1 MRANNLLSATMTTTL
16 LLLAGCST
24 VENPASTYS
33 LQRFAVP
40 EVAAE
45 SWQVGIYAGSAE
57 THKVVLPV
65 HSAQKPNFS
74 CNKSTKCKTEEPV
87 LSTFGL
93 SVAPGLAF
101 QYNPVMRRGSAI
113 WQYSG
118 DFAGQAKAGNF
129 SQALVLG
136 YGLHK
141 DHGAFGDAS
150 VVVDANTSLSWDQ
163 STKSLDIGWV
173 AGYRLNDDWL
183 LYGGPFVVKHD
194 IDMSSRFRQPGDY
207 DDTINPKRKFYGN
220 QLGANIAAQYEFFH
234 RMSLNLEL
242 VTAKYRMDGVTQ
254 SDTQLNLMLGVHF

>member
-1 MRANNLLSATMTTTL
+1 MRANNLLSATITTTL

-45 SWQVGIYAGSAE
+45 SWQAAIYAGSAE

-65 HSAQKPNFS
+65 QSSQKPNFS
-74 CNKSTKCKTEEPV
+74 CNKSTKCKTEDPAFSIV
-87 LSTFGL
+87 GL
-93 SVAPGLAF
+93 SVASGLAF

-113 WQYSG
+113 WQYG
-118 DFAGQAKAGNF
+118 GEHAGKAKAGNF

-136 YGLHK
+136 YGFHK

-150 VVVDANTSLSWDQ
+150 VVVDANTSLSWEQ

-183 LYGGPFVVKHD
+183 LYGGPFIVKHD
-194 IDMSSRFRQPGDY
+194 IDMSSRFRQPGDDY
-207 DDTINPKRKFYGN
+207 DTINPKRNFNGK

-234 RMSLNLEL
+234 HMSLNLEL
-242 VTAKYRMDGVTQ
+242 ISAKYRMDGVTE
-254 SDTQLNLMLGVHF
+254 SDTQLNLMLGVRF